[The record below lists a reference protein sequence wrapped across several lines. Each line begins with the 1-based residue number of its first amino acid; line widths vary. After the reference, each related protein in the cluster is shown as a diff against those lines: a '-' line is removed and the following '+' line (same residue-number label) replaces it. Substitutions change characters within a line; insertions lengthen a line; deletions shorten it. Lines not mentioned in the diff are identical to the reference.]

1 MNQQQGD
8 GRPRLTDAGGEWR
21 LACVVWFNSR
31 AAVAQF
37 LKKQKTKTQRNGSDR
52 KQTVHHSALTY
63 FT

>member
-8 GRPRLTDAGGEWR
+8 GRPRLTDAGEEWR

-37 LKKQKTKTQRNGSDR
+37 LKKKTQRNGSDR
-52 KQTVHHSALTY
+52 KQTVHHSAFAF

>member
-8 GRPRLTDAGGEWR
+8 GQPRLTDAGGEWR

-37 LKKQKTKTQRNGSDR
+37 KKTKKQRNGSDR
-52 KQTVHHSALTY
+52 KQTVHHSA
-63 FT
+63 FTFFT

>member
-37 LKKQKTKTQRNGSDR
+37 FKKNPKKQRNGSDR
-52 KQTVHHSALTY
+52 KQTVHHSA
-63 FT
+63 FTFFT